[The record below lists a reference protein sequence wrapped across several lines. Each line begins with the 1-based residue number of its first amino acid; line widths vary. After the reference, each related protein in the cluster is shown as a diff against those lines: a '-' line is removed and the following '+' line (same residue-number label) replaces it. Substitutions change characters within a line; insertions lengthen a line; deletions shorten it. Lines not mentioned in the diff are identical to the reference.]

1 MIARNRRVSWLAL
14 AVSVP
19 TISVEVRKKPFV
31 LRFHL
36 PGQSRDCHLTEP
48 LPSREDIARFTD
60 FVDLARQTGRHYDA
74 EKLSAED
81 AHKELLAAYEELS
94 VAEEE
99 LRAQAEAIT
108 EANRQVEV
116 ERNRYRILFEFAPD
130 PYLVTDANGL
140 IEQANTAA
148 AEFLGVPRPLL
159 IGKPMINFV
168 DLRTRS
174 EFRAHLRALG
184 ASLRDRMLLDLT
196 VRADRLVPVEMTA
209 AALPSHTDGSQSYCW
224 LLRDMSSRRDSEES
238 MLALNR
244 SLNARVAQR
253 TRELEIALA
262 GEQAARKEAEAAN
275 RIKSE
280 LFARLSHEFRT
291 PLHAVSGYLEIL
303 QQNIHGGLNADQR
316 KDVDRIH
323 QAQEH
328 LMALV
333 NMILDFAK
341 LEGGLVELQM
351 AEIPIEETLRGAEA
365 LVSPQFAKK
374 GVSYT
379 HRPGDPSLSVF
390 ADREKVQQIIVN
402 LLANAVKFTPPGG
415 AVDLDWRVE
424 NDTVM
429 VRVRDTGSGVPEEK
443 IEEIF
448 EPFVQV
454 RAPGSLPSGGT
465 GLGLAISRD
474 LARAMGGD
482 VRATSRLGVGS
493 VFTLT
498 LPLRKRA
505 TTKLSAPVTEN

>member
-1 MIARNRRVSWLAL
+1 
-14 AVSVP
+14 
-19 TISVEVRKKPFV
+19 
-31 LRFHL
+31 
-36 PGQSRDCHLTEP
+36 LTEP
-48 LPSREDIARFTD
+48 LPSREDINRLTT
-60 FVDLARQTGRHYDA
+60 FVDASTHFETSA
-74 EKLSAED
+74 PLSA
-81 AHKELLAAYEELS
+81 KESYERLLAAYEELT

-99 LRAQAEAIT
+99 LRAQQEAILDAHRAI
-108 EANRQVEV
+108 EL
-116 ERNRYRILFEFAPD
+116 ERTRYRTLFEFAPD
-130 PYLVTDANGL
+130 PYVVTDADGT

-148 AEFLGVPRPLL
+148 AEFFGVPASLL
-159 IGKPMINFV
+159 VGKPLINFV
-168 DLRTRS
+168 DLRGRPD
-174 EFRAHLRALG
+174 FRAHVRGLANALRAEKLQ
-184 ASLRDRMLLDLT
+184 LELT
-196 VRADRLVPVEMTA
+196 VRDGRTVPVQTA
-209 AALPSHTDGSQSYCW
+209 VAVISSSRDKAPSYCW
-224 LLRDMSSRRDSEES
+224 LLRDASSRRDSEES

-303 QQNIHGGLNADQR
+303 QQNIHGGLNDDQR

-341 LEGGLVELQM
+341 LEGGLVELSM

-365 LVSPQFAKK
+365 LVIPQFAKK
-374 GVSYT
+374 GVTYT
-379 HRPGDPSLSVF
+379 HRAGDPTLTMF

-402 LLANAVKFTPPGG
+402 LLANAVKFTPAGG
-415 AVDLDWRVE
+415 SVDLEWRVE
-424 NDTVM
+424 DDHVT

-482 VRATSRLGVGS
+482 VRATSRMGVGS

-498 LPLRKRA
+498 LPLRKRP
-505 TTKLSAPVTEN
+505 TKLSATSPEN